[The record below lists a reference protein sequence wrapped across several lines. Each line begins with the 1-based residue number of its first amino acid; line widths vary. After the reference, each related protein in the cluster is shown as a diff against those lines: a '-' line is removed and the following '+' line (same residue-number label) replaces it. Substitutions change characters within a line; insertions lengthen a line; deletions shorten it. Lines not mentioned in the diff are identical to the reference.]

1 MKAFVEYRIG
11 RSDADIV
18 IDDPTVSRQHA
29 ELVRTADGRYFL
41 TDCVSTGGTF
51 VRRDG
56 EWRRIRQEFVSAD
69 EPIRIGR
76 GVWTAAGL
84 VARAGHAGGPAARP
98 AARDPR
104 DALPEGAVRRDPL
117 SGEILEKTDGN
128 EG

>member
-1 MKAFVEYRIG
+1 MAFVEYRIG
-11 RSDADIV
+11 RSNADIV

-29 ELVRTADGRYFL
+29 ELVKTADGRYFL
-41 TDCVSTGGTF
+41 TDCASTAGTF
-51 VRRDG
+51 VQRGG
-56 EWRRIRQEFVSAD
+56 EWHPIRQDFVSAD

-84 VARAGHAGGPAARP
+84 IARTGQAAGPADHP
-98 AARDPR
+98 AGRDPR
-104 DALPEGAVRRDPL
+104 DALPEGDVRRDPL